1 MKRKLF
7 SMFILFVFL
16 GSVGLSAQEVQE
28 QAVEKPTQKVEPLQV
43 KTWKVPPDLLK
54 NLVDMITEFNQ
65 RFQET
70 VEIYKAGLIATKDEF
85 KAMPMNAILDIEN
98 GIFIDR
104 LEYERLIKEAQAKL
118 ADPQPEEVK
127 VIKKK

>member
-7 SMFILFVFL
+7 SVFVLFVFL
-16 GSVGLSAQEVQE
+16 GSGGLSAQEVQE
-28 QAVEKPTQKVEPLQV
+28 QAAQKVEPQQV
-43 KTWKVPPDLLK
+43 KSWRIPPGLLK
-54 NLVDMITEFNQ
+54 NLTEMITEFNQ

-70 VEIYKAGLIATKDEF
+70 VEVYKAGLIATKDEF

>member
-70 VEIYKAGLIATKDEF
+70 VEIYKAGLIAMKDGF

>member
-70 VEIYKAGLIATKDEF
+70 VEIYKAGLIAMKDGF

-118 ADPQPEEVK
+118 ADPQPKEVK